1 MREQQK
7 EQQKEQ
13 QRERQKEQ
21 RGDYQ
26 EGRPNET
33 VRVTSIARRINWNAA
48 LSLFG
53 VFASIDVMLCVILG
67 AAAVYCLDVQY
78 LGAFHMGLPRNF
90 LNTKPIQELV
100 LQCGEPGT
108 ENFYTVLIGPWVS
121 TMRYAAAALCG
132 VELLMIVHQLLWGT
146 RKIRYYLRP
155 IKQMAERTRRLS
167 ELAMDESHY
176 QNLEEAI
183 SGLHVES
190 PDAYLTVANQEL
202 QGIERAINNMLERM
216 REAGR
221 QQTQFVSDASHE
233 LRTPIAVIQGYVNML
248 DRWGKEDEAIL
259 EEAIEAIKNEASHM
273 QRLVEQ
279 LLFLA
284 RGDSNRQKLEKKQ
297 LSLNS
302 ILREVY
308 EESIMIDEQHRY
320 SFEESGEAVICGDSD
335 MIKQSAR
342 ILVDNAA
349 KYTKEGE
356 EIILRAG
363 VGTDGAPFYSIQDY
377 GIGMSQPDMEHA
389 FDRFYRADAVRGSK
403 TGGTGLGLSIAKWIV
418 DQHGGYYEV
427 VSRQELGTRFT
438 VIFPI
443 VYFV

>member
-1 MREQQK
+1 MMKENQK
-7 EQQKEQ
+7 EQQ
-13 QRERQKEQ
+13 
-21 RGDYQ
+21 
-26 EGRPNET
+26 NET
-33 VRVTSIARRINWNAA
+33 VRVGSIARRINWNTA

-53 VFASIDVMLCVILG
+53 TFLSIDVMLCVILG
-67 AAAVYCLDVQY
+67 AAALYCLDVQY
-78 LGAFHMGLPRNF
+78 LGDFHIELPRKF
-90 LNTKPIQELV
+90 LHTKPIRELI

-108 ENFYTVLIGPWVS
+108 QEFYTVLIGPWLS
-121 TMRYAAAALCG
+121 TLRYAAAALG
-132 VELLMIVHQLLWGT
+132 IVELLMVVHQLLWGT

-155 IKQMAERTRRLS
+155 IRQMAERTRQLS
-167 ELAMDESHY
+167 EFAMDESHY

-183 SGLHVES
+183 SDLHVERS
-190 PDAYLTVANQEL
+190 DARLTGSHKEL
-202 QGIERAINNMLERM
+202 QGIERAVNDLLERM
-216 REAGR
+216 RQSYR

-259 EEAIEAIKNEASHM
+259 EEAIEAIKNESEHM
-273 QRLVEQ
+273 QHLVEQ

-284 RGDSNRQKLEKKQ
+284 RGDSNRQKMEKKEM
-297 LSLNS
+297 SLNS
-302 ILREVY
+302 VLHEVY
-308 EESIMIDEQHRY
+308 EESLMIDEHHRY
-320 SFEESGEAVICGDSD
+320 CYEENGEAVIYGDHD

-363 VGTDGAPFYSIQDY
+363 TMENGKVFYSIQDY
-377 GIGMSQPDMEHA
+377 GIGMSEPDIEHA
-389 FDRFYRADAVRGSK
+389 FDRFYRADAVRNSK

-418 DQHGGYYEV
+418 EQHGGYYDV

-438 VIFPI
+438 VIFPAA
-443 VYFV
+443 VDSDADPCASAGGSKEAVT

>member
-1 MREQQK
+1 MKERQREQQSAQQTKAGK
-7 EQQKEQ
+7 EQPSEA
-13 QRERQKEQ
+13 
-21 RGDYQ
+21 
-26 EGRPNET
+26 

-48 LSLFG
+48 LSLLGAF
-53 VFASIDVMLCVILG
+53 VSIDVMLCVILG
-67 AAAVYCLDVQY
+67 TTALYCLDVQY
-78 LGAFHMGLPRNF
+78 LGAFHMDIERTF
-90 LNTKPIQELV
+90 LHTKPIRELV
-100 LQCGEPGT
+100 LQCGTPGT
-108 ENFYTVLIGPWVS
+108 AECYTVLIGPWVS
-121 TMRYAAAALCG
+121 ALRYAAAALG
-132 VELLMIVHQLLWGT
+132 AVELIMVFYQLLWGT
-146 RKIRYYLRP
+146 RKVRYYLRP
-155 IKQMAERTRRLS
+155 IRQMAERTRQLS
-167 ELAMDESHY
+167 ELVMDERRY

-183 SGLHVES
+183 SGLHVER
-190 PDAYLTVANQEL
+190 PDARLSVSNREL

-216 REAGR
+216 REANK

-233 LRTPIAVIQGYVNML
+233 LRTPIAVIQGYVNLL

-259 EEAIEAIKNEASHM
+259 GEAIEAIKNEASHM
-273 QRLVEQ
+273 QHLVEQ

-284 RGDSNRQKLEKKQ
+284 RGDSNRQKLEKKK
-297 LSLNS
+297 LLLNS

-308 EESIMIDEQHRY
+308 EESLMIDERHRY
-320 SFEESGEAVICGDSD
+320 RFEESGEAVILGDGD

-356 EIILRAG
+356 EIVLRAG
-363 VGTDGAPFYSIQDY
+363 IGTDGAPFYSIQDD

-438 VIFPI
+438 VIFPEHGA
-443 VYFV
+443 